1 MDSDS
6 ACYLVLD
13 VDRFYSSLICTSN
26 GWLLTFGL
34 AIEMPCDM
42 FVFLNPE
49 SSFDEATFVSV
60 QTIVESFAD
69 I

>member
-1 MDSDS
+1 V
-6 ACYLVLD
+6 YVYFVVLN
-13 VDRFYSSLICTSN
+13 VDRLICTSN

-34 AIEMPCDM
+34 AKEMPCDM

-49 SSFDEATFVSV
+49 SFDEATFVSL
-60 QTIVESFAD
+60 QTIVERFAD